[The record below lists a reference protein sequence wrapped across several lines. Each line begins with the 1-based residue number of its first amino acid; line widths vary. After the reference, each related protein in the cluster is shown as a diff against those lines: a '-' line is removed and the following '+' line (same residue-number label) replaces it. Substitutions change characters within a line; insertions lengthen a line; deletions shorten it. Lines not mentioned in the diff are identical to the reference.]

1 MQISTSSLQQV
12 PPVASPGVGFPPLS
26 NAKVNNLD
34 DFVPA
39 KSRGRKKKT
48 TVEKNTTPTRAVP
61 SRSVKGPKVSN
72 LVSQDQEDQEMSDEG
87 SEDSGAEYV
96 DAPNEGV

>member
-1 MQISTSSLQQV
+1 M
-12 PPVASPGVGFPPLS
+12 
-26 NAKVNNLD
+26 
-34 DFVPA
+34 
-39 KSRGRKKKT
+39 
-48 TVEKNTTPTRAVP
+48 EKNTTPTREVL